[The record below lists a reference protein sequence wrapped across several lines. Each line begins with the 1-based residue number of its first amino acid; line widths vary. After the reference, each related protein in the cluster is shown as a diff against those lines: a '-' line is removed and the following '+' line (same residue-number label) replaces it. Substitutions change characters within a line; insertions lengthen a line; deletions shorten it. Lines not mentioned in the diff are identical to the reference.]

1 MEAYRILLILL
12 IVFSASCQ
20 HRPTVR
26 KMPICFV
33 SLELDYSQNTDS
45 IIDTMEQYKY
55 AVLLGYQDEMKIQK
69 ANLLTK
75 IGSCTCR
82 NFDFMSGEFEGLAT
96 AYPLYYCKEITG
108 VTRSEFLIE
117 IVPWLKETRRFYEDM
132 KKQAK
137 KKGLKID

>member
-1 MEAYRILLILL
+1 MEVCKSLLMLL
-12 IVFSASCQ
+12 IVFSVSCQ
-20 HRPTVR
+20 HRPSVR
-26 KMPICFV
+26 KMPVCFV
-33 SLELDYSQNTDS
+33 SLDLDYSQNTDA

-55 AVLLGYQDEMKIQK
+55 AALLGYKEEMNAQK

-96 AYPLYYCKEITG
+96 AYPLYFCKEITG
-108 VTRSEFLIE
+108 VTRSEFLID

-132 KKQAK
+132 KRQAK